1 MVKLTRRRKILF
13 GIGAALLL
21 LMIGSSIVQKQR
33 AKVIPVQIGKVARQD
48 LTSTVTAS
56 GEVRPRLYVNIT
68 SQNFGKIVAIEV
80 TEGQAVK
87 TGDVLLRMEAVQP
100 TAGVAGQRALV
111 RSAAAAVAAAEANLR
126 TGAAEL
132 ARAQADFDRAKLDW
146 ERAEQ
151 LFGKGLIAQ
160 SEHDIRKSSYESARA
175 GVDVAE
181 ARVRQGDAELDR
193 SNSLLLEAQA
203 GLSRSEDDL
212 QKTIYSS
219 PIDGV
224 VTSLPVHVGEQ
235 MVPGIQNSPGSYL
248 MTVADLSTV
257 TAEVRVDESDVIN
270 VKPGQ
275 PAEVSIDAYPD
286 STFHGT
292 VTEIGTT
299 ALLRSTG
306 QSTSQITTGSQE
318 AKDFKVVITLEKPPT
333 SVRPGL
339 SSTAKITTATR
350 NKALSIP
357 IQALT
362 IRRQSDI
369 DAAEKAGRKGKEKD
383 EGGKE
388 TASKGGAAAQT
399 TAAQPQDS
407 VALAS
412 TMSDAPPPAAA
423 TAGSPGSKK
432 EIQGV
437 FVFQGGRARFHPVKT
452 GITGVTDIEIT
463 DGLQEG
469 DEIVTGS
476 YKVLRELKHLTR
488 VRKAKAEENRPS

>member
-1 MVKLTRRRKILF
+1 MTRRRKIVI
-13 GIGAALLL
+13 GIGAALVLA
-21 LMIGSSIVQKQR
+21 MIVGSVVQKRR
-33 AKVIPVQIGKVARQD
+33 AQVIAVQIGTVGRQD
-48 LTSTVTAS
+48 LSSTVTAS
-56 GEVRPRLYVNIT
+56 GEIRPRVYVNIT
-68 SQNFGKIVAIEV
+68 SQTFGKIVAIEV
-80 TEGQAVK
+80 TEGQVVQ
-87 TGDVLLRMEAVQP
+87 TGQVLLRMEAVQP
-100 TAGVAGQRALV
+100 AAGVAAQRAMV
-111 RSAAAAVAAAEANLR
+111 KSAAAAVASAEANQR
-126 TGAAEL
+126 TAAAEL
-132 ARAQADFDRAKLDW
+132 ARARADFERAKLDW

-151 LFGKGLIAQ
+151 LFGRGLIAQ
-160 SEHDIRKSSYESARA
+160 SEHDVRKSSFESARA

-181 ARVRQGDAELDR
+181 ARIRQADAEMDR
-193 SNSLLLEAQA
+193 SNSLLAEARA

-212 QKTIYSS
+212 QKTIYTS

-248 MTVADLSTV
+248 MTVADMAAV

-270 VKPGQ
+270 VRSGQ
-275 PAEVSIDAYPD
+275 SAEVTIDAYPD
-286 STFHGT
+286 STFRGT

-306 QSTSQITTGSQE
+306 QSTSQLTTGSQE
-318 AKDFKVVITLEKPPT
+318 AKDFKVVITLVNPPS

-339 SSTAKITTATR
+339 SATAKITTATR
-350 NKALSIP
+350 NKTLGIP

-362 IRRQSDI
+362 IRRQADI
-369 DAAEKAGRKGKEKD
+369 EAAEKRNGKGKGKD
-383 EGGKE
+383 VDKTREDAGSE
-388 TASKGGAAAQT
+388 VATAQ
-399 TAAQPQDS
+399 QPPSRMQDS
-407 VALAS
+407 VA
-412 TMSDAPPPAAA
+412 AA
-423 TAGSPGSKK
+423 TAAAPGTVVSADPRDSKK

-437 FVFQGGRARFHPVKT
+437 FMVQDGRARFRPVKT

-488 VRKAKAEENRPS
+488 VRKAKGEENRPPS

>member
-13 GIGAALLL
+13 GIGAALLV

-33 AKVIPVQIGKVARQD
+33 AKVIPVQIGTVALQD
-48 LTSTVTAS
+48 LSSTVTAS
-56 GEVRPRLYVNIT
+56 GEVRPRVYVNIT
-68 SQNFGKIVAIEV
+68 SQTFGKIVAIEV
-80 TEGQAVK
+80 TEGQSVK

-100 TAGVAGQRALV
+100 TAGVAAQRALV
-111 RSAAAAVAAAEANLR
+111 KSAAAAVAAAEANQR
-126 TGAAEL
+126 TAAAEL
-132 ARAQADFDRAKLDW
+132 ARAKADFDRAKLDW

-151 LFGKGLIAQ
+151 LFARGLIAQ
-160 SEHDIRKSSYESARA
+160 SEHDVRKSSFESARA

-181 ARVRQGDAELDR
+181 ARVRQGAAEMDR
-193 SNSLLLEAQA
+193 SNSLLLEAEA

-235 MVPGIQNSPGSYL
+235 MVPGIQNSPGSFL

-306 QSTSQITTGSQE
+306 QSTSQLTTGSQE
-318 AKDFKVVITLEKPPT
+318 AKDFKVVITLAKPPA

-339 SSTAKITTATR
+339 SSTAKITTAMR
-350 NKALSIP
+350 SKAISIP

-362 IRRQSDI
+362 IRRQGDI
-369 DAAEKAGRKGKEKD
+369 DAAEEASSKGKEKD
-383 EGGKE
+383 KEGGKE
-388 TASKGGAAAQT
+388 TEDGAAAQT
-399 TAAQPQDS
+399 TAGQPQDS
-407 VALAS
+407 LALAS
-412 TMSDAPPPAAA
+412 TMGGAPTPAPA
-423 TAGSPGSKK
+423 TAGNPPARRRSRVCSSSRADAPASVRSRPASPASPTSRSPRGCR
-432 EIQGV
+432 
-437 FVFQGGRARFHPVKT
+437 RARRSSPEATK
-452 GITGVTDIEIT
+452 
-463 DGLQEG
+463 
-469 DEIVTGS
+469 S
-476 YKVLRELKHLTR
+476 S
-488 VRKAKAEENRPS
+488 AS